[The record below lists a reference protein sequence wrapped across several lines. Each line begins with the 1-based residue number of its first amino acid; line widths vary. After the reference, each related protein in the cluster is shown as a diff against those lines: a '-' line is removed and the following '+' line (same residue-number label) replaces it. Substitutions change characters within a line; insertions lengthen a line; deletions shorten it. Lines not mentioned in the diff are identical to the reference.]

1 MDKYRIVV
9 LAFGSGEV
17 DVIDVDKEIID
28 NTWHRDVESYLQE
41 HCQYDLDNI
50 QWMQDDA
57 NKIRI
62 NTLDN
67 DSFEGGYD
75 TPEEAG
81 L

>member
-50 QWMQDDA
+50 QW
-57 NKIRI
+57 ITR
-62 NTLDN
+62 
-67 DSFEGGYD
+67 
-75 TPEEAG
+75 
-81 L
+81 

>member
-1 MDKYRIVV
+1 MLRV
-9 LAFGSGEV
+9 
-17 DVIDVDKEIID
+17 
-28 NTWHRDVESYLQE
+28 LQE

-50 QWMQDDA
+50 QWMQGDA

>member
-41 HCQYDLDNI
+41 HCQYDHK
-50 QWMQDDA
+50 QY
-57 NKIRI
+57 
-62 NTLDN
+62 T
-67 DSFEGGYD
+67 SFR
-75 TPEEAG
+75 
-81 L
+81 